1 MPYTTE
7 AKIRQE
13 AGFQNND
20 NISSTVIGQYQTRA
34 YNLVR
39 SFVSGRYD
47 ITLFSGANF
56 TGSQAESVLEQCEL
70 LIAAGYL
77 ISAEYQG
84 QPRGDSEGKQKV
96 ADGMAILKQ
105 IASGELKLVG
115 LDGALFPSGS
125 VPLNQGGTAEYTAPA
140 RLNTDPTSS
149 ERRFGVNDRY

>member
-1 MPYTTE
+1 MAYTTT

-13 AGFQNND
+13 AGFQNNSNVSD
-20 NISSTVIGQYQTRA
+20 TVIGQYQTRA

-77 ISAEYQG
+77 ISSEFQG

-96 ADGMAILKQ
+96 ADAMSILKQ
-105 IASGELKLVG
+105 IASGELRLVG
-115 LDGALFPSGS
+115 ADGSLYSSGAES
-125 VPLNQGGTAEYTAPA
+125 SHEGGSAEYTAPA
-140 RLNTDPTSS
+140 RETAEAEFS
-149 ERRFGVNDRY
+149 EKKFSVNDRY